1 MTTYLDFHVLL
12 PLPLD
17 ISMNLITKVLPC
29 NCSIWIHSHHAPS
42 LQENM
47 SSRCNIPVAQPTQ
60 SHTGEELLP
69 AIEMVVGPRCG
80 WCHLRKNWIMKWG
93 HLGISMILWV
103 VTMNTQTRKRQVD
116 QPLTYME
123 VTPTCMTMKKWSSL
137 NFATTMF
144 FFFLSFLIQSHSI
157 MTYDLYVW
165 YDISTMFLYF
175 SIPLLNFMVTWY
187 FNINNYLG

>member
-1 MTTYLDFHVLL
+1 
-12 PLPLD
+12 
-17 ISMNLITKVLPC
+17 
-29 NCSIWIHSHHAPS
+29 
-42 LQENM
+42 
-47 SSRCNIPVAQPTQ
+47 
-60 SHTGEELLP
+60 
-69 AIEMVVGPRCG
+69 
-80 WCHLRKNWIMKWG
+80 
-93 HLGISMILWV
+93 
-103 VTMNTQTRKRQVD
+103 MNTQTRKRQVD

-175 SIPLLNFMVTWY
+175 SVPLLNFMVT
-187 FNINNYLG
+187 